1 MASANRLFIKRYE
14 TWGNKKAKE
23 AHMSEAKTCHQC
35 GQGIDLLHPF
45 ARLKNPAVGEIDY
58 LYFHQRGRAD
68 CDWQYLRET
77 IIKSQIARAAEATQ
91 GAELEIQA
99 T

>member
-1 MASANRLFIKRYE
+1 MP
-14 TWGNKKAKE
+14 
-23 AHMSEAKTCHQC
+23 EAKTCHQC
-35 GQGIDLLHPF
+35 GQSIDLFHPF

-58 LYFHQRGRAD
+58 LYFHQRGRGD
-68 CDWQYLRET
+68 CYWQYLRDT
-77 IIKSQIARAAEATQ
+77 IIKAEVARAAEAMQ

>member
-1 MASANRLFIKRYE
+1 LFIKRYE
-14 TWGNKKAKE
+14 TWGTKKAKE

-58 LYFHQRGRAD
+58 LYFHQRGRGD
-68 CDWQYLRET
+68 CYWQYLRET
-77 IIKSQIARAAEATQ
+77 IIKAQIARAAEATQ